1 VPDDEVKWVPVPDD
15 EVKWVRFPLL
25 DSVRAIAALSVL
37 VFHAAFWSNITLTGS
52 AAAPFLTRLDVGV
65 TIFFVLSG
73 FLLYRPFVR
82 SRLLG
87 TPPPRAIAYG
97 WRRVLRIVPAYWVAL
112 TVIALVIPKPDTFE
126 PDHALVYYGFLQI
139 YGDLALGGIAQAW
152 TLCVEITFYALLPL
166 WALMLRRRPGSVRS
180 ELLALVALAAIGV
193 AWTLVAVLGAA
204 DPQHAN
210 TSRML
215 VWLPAYLDHFAVGM
229 ALAVVSVAAERDGRM
244 WRPAAW
250 IGARPWVAWLGAAVA
265 FAVVAEGIGLKAQN
279 RLDAPMNAA
288 QYLGRHWLYAA
299 VAVGVLLPAV
309 FGPAREGAI
318 RRALG
323 HRSLLY
329 LGVVSYGIYL
339 WHNSVMEKVA
349 GRIGRDGTYGDFVLY
364 ILVGAGIAVIVSTV
378 SWRWLER
385 PLLRLKRLV
394 PDRAEPVRDP
404 DSHVPVEPAVA
415 PAPSVR

>member
-1 VPDDEVKWVPVPDD
+1 VAVLKEP
-15 EVKWVRFPLL
+15 RFPLL

-52 AAAPFLTRLDVGV
+52 DVAPFLTRLDVGV

-82 SRLLG
+82 SHLLG

-97 WRRVLRIVPAYWVAL
+97 WRRALRILPAYWLAL
-112 TVIALVIPKPDTFE
+112 TLISLIVPQPDTFE
-126 PDHALVYYGFLQI
+126 PSHAVVYYGLVQV

-166 WALMLRRRPGSVRS
+166 WALLLRRWAGSVRT
-180 ELLALVALAAIGV
+180 ELLALVALAGIGV
-193 AWTLVAVLGAA
+193 AWTLVAVLGAS
-204 DPQHAN
+204 DPDHAN

-215 VWLPAYLDHFAVGM
+215 VWLPAYLDHFALGM
-229 ALAVVSVAAERDGRM
+229 ALAVVSVAAERDGLL

-250 IGARPWVAWLGAAVA
+250 IGARPWLAWLGAAVA
-265 FAVVAEGIGLKAQN
+265 FVLVAVGIGLRPQN
-279 RLDAPMNAA
+279 RLDSPMTAV

-309 FGPAREGAI
+309 FGPPREGAI
-318 RRALG
+318 RRVLG
-323 HRSLLY
+323 HRWLLY
-329 LGVVSYGIYL
+329 LGVISYGIYL
-339 WHNSVMEKVA
+339 WHNSLMEELV

-364 ILVGAGIAVIVSTV
+364 ILAGVSLAVIVATV
-378 SWRWLER
+378 SWRWFER

-394 PDRAEPVRDP
+394 PDRAQPVRDP

>member
-1 VPDDEVKWVPVPDD
+1 VAVLKET
-15 EVKWVRFPLL
+15 RYPLL

-97 WRRVLRIVPAYWVAL
+97 WRRVLRIVPAYWAAL
-112 TVIALVIPKPDTFE
+112 TVIALLIPKPDTFE
-126 PDHALVYYGFLQI
+126 PGHAVVYYGFLQI

-152 TLCVEITFYALLPL
+152 TLCVEVTFYALLPL
-166 WALMLRRRPGSVRS
+166 WALLLRRRPGSVRS
-180 ELLALVALAAIGV
+180 ELLALVVLAAAGV
-193 AWTLVAVLGAA
+193 AWTLVAVLGAS
-204 DPQHAN
+204 DPDHAN

-215 VWLPAYLDHFAVGM
+215 VWLPAYFDHFAIGM
-229 ALAVVSVAAERDGRM
+229 ALAVVSVAAERDGRL

-250 IGARPWVAWLGAAVA
+250 LGARPWAAWLGAAAA
-265 FAVVAEGIGLKAQN
+265 FALVSVGIGLSAQN
-279 RLDAPMNAA
+279 RLDARMNAA

-299 VAVGVLLPAV
+299 VAVGVLVPAV
-309 FGPAREGAI
+309 FGPAREGAV
-318 RRALG
+318 RRVLG
-323 HRSLLY
+323 HPWLLY
-329 LGVVSYGIYL
+329 LGVISYGIYL
-339 WHNSVMEKVA
+339 WHNAVMEKVA
-349 GRIGRDGTYGDFVLY
+349 GRIGRDGTYVDFLEY
-364 ILVGAGIAVIVSTV
+364 LLLGAGIAVIVSAV

-385 PLLRLKRLV
+385 PVLRLKRLV
-394 PDRAEPVRDP
+394 PDRAQPVRDP

>member
-1 VPDDEVKWVPVPDD
+1 VPDGAVKSA
-15 EVKWVRFPLL
+15 RFPLL

-87 TPPPRAIAYG
+87 TPPPHAIAYG

-126 PDHALVYYGFLQI
+126 PAHAVSYYGFLQI

-152 TLCVEITFYALLPL
+152 TLCVEVTFYALLPV
-166 WALMLRRRPGSVRS
+166 WALLLRQRPGASVRS
-180 ELLALVALAAIGV
+180 ELLALAALAAVGV
-193 AWTLVAVLGAA
+193 AWTLVAVLGAS
-204 DPQHAN
+204 DPEHAN

-215 VWLPAYLDHFAVGM
+215 VWLPAYLDHFALGM

-250 IGARPWVAWLGAAVA
+250 IGARPWAAWLGAAVA
-265 FAVVAEGIGLKAQN
+265 FVLVSVGIGLSAQN
-279 RLDAPMNAA
+279 RLDAKMNAA

-309 FGPAREGAI
+309 FGPSREGAL
-318 RRALG
+318 RRVLG
-323 HRSLLY
+323 HRWLLY
-329 LGVVSYGIYL
+329 LGVISYGIYL
-339 WHNSVMEKVA
+339 WHNAVMEKVA
-349 GRIGRDGTYGDFVLY
+349 GRIGRDGTYGDFLEY
-364 ILVGAGIAVIVSTV
+364 LLVGVGIAVIVSAI

-394 PDRAEPVRDP
+394 PDRAQPVRDP